1 MIILDIIVSKLKLV
15 EKDIEISPMSFAK
28 NHMVV
33 LLLVFTPLKK
43 VESNIMS
50 HKINETLDQRVHQV
64 ALASMPNGKYWIGI
78 GQAEEGSGII
88 GHLIHLN
95 HGQTVG
101 WRNYPF
107 DRIWMERWIS
117 CKLF

>member
-1 MIILDIIVSKLKLV
+1 MRKRVGLRLLMIILDIIVSKLKLV

-28 NHMVV
+28 SHMVV

-107 DRIWMERWIS
+107 DRI
-117 CKLF
+117 

>member
-43 VESNIMS
+43 VGSNIMT
-50 HKINETLDQRVHQV
+50 HNL
-64 ALASMPNGKYWIGI
+64 
-78 GQAEEGSGII
+78 
-88 GHLIHLN
+88 
-95 HGQTVG
+95 
-101 WRNYPF
+101 
-107 DRIWMERWIS
+107 
-117 CKLF
+117 